1 MQNLAKDQT
10 QPTAPFLRQLV
21 LRLKLPISLL
31 LSLLILLVFLDRNTN
46 SAAQAKN
53 ELGWSLTQ
61 NRKHLGLYKVSMA
74 RSGMRI
80 EMPNQRIIALCL
92 PPGKTVFV
100 VNIASKRLCQV
111 PLANFEGQMLRHLA
125 IGKGM
130 VMTDVPVVRIG
141 QTNYLK
147 VETNC
152 YGIDTKKQAQYA
164 SHAKT
169 SMFEKRQVAQSV
181 RLLALADCPF
191 AAAGR
196 LMTKVYGLPKLDTIP
211 IDMHYTDPEGG
222 GHQVLETLSISRT
235 NIDNRLVLPTGLKQS
250 SLAEV
255 LLDGNESAV
264 DILNF

>member
-1 MQNLAKDQT
+1 MH
-10 QPTAPFLRQLV
+10 PTYKQKLV
-21 LRLKLPISLL
+21 TPLLFSLL
-31 LSLLILLVFLDRNTN
+31 FSLLFLDCNTN
-46 SAAQAKN
+46 SAAQANN

-74 RSGMRI
+74 RAGMRI

-100 VNIASKRLCQV
+100 MNIASKRCCQV
-111 PLANFEGQMLRHLA
+111 PLPNFEGQMLRHLA

-130 VMTDVPVVRIG
+130 VMTDVPVAKIG

-147 VETNC
+147 VKTNY

-164 SHAKT
+164 SHVAA
-169 SMFEKRQVAQSV
+169 SMFEGRQVAQSV
-181 RLLALADCPF
+181 HLLALADCPF
-191 AAAGR
+191 SAAGR
-196 LMTKVYGLPKLDTIP
+196 LMTKIYGLPNLDTIP
-211 IDMHYTDPEGG
+211 IEMYYTDPDGG

-235 NIDNRLVLPTGLKQS
+235 NIDSRLVLPTGLKQS